1 MRWVV
6 DLNSVYVYSFSP
18 HENRELMPSG
28 KLSKEAKEAW
38 QATLYSSTTMESLSY
53 ALFVCN
59 ALYLVRTSMYALLA
73 LTLTNVSF

>member
-6 DLNSVYVYSFSP
+6 DLNAVYISPFSP
-18 HENRELMPSG
+18 HEYRDLMPSG
-28 KLSKEAKEAW
+28 NLSKKDKEAW

-59 ALYLVRTSMYALLA
+59 ALYLVRTSMHALFA
-73 LTLTNVSF
+73 ASISF